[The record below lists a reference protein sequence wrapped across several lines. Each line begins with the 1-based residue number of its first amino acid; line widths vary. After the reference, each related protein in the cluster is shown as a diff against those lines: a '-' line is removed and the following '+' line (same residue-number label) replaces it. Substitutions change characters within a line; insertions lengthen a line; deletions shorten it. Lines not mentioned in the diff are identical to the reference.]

1 MKYMKST
8 PEILSQVYNE
18 RRSSPSTQQSYTR
31 AVRFFEKHTGK
42 TIGEL
47 LTIADHEETNNIHWK
62 NSTLKPIL
70 ISYRSWLYDK
80 YKEKQQ
86 TYILPQSLQYFDI
99 LK

>member
-70 ISYRSWLYDK
+70 ISYRSGYMTNTK
-80 YKEKQQ
+80 KNSKPKFCRNHYNIS
-86 TYILPQSLQYFDI
+86 TF
-99 LK
+99 